1 MKSQNVK
8 SFVQTVTASTLMKTD
23 TIRLGF
29 DIETNGLPRQG
40 LDKIHCIVVQDLNTG
55 QIFRYNDSGS
65 SESIV
70 TGVLF
75 LECADELV
83 GHNIVGFDIPV
94 IQSLYPFFKPKAKI
108 YDTLILSRMFFPD
121 ILSRDYRKKP
131 IGMPGKLYG
140 RHSLE
145 AWGYRL
151 GNYKGEFGKTTD
163 WIEWSVEMEN
173 YCETDVKVVSSL
185 FNLFQPKVE
194 SFADSIKLEHDVA
207 AIMALQESSGWPFD
221 VDKAQQLES
230 VLRTEMDQLADKM
243 RETFPYV
250 DGGQTTPKRINGPR
264 GYIKGATFTKLKEFN
279 PTSRQ
284 HIAWA
289 FKTWRG
295 WEPEQFTDTGVP
307 KIDEGILK
315 GIDTEEA
322 RTFARILE
330 LQKAL
335 GQLSDGTNAWLKM
348 VTNKGRIHHTCQLAT
363 NTGRNAHSRPNL
375 GQTSSDP
382 RCRALFG
389 PGEGMVQV
397 GADASGLELRML
409 GHYLAFYDGGKFA
422 DVVVNGDIHQQNA
435 DRVGCSRKDV
445 KTLTYAFIYGASDR
459 KIGASLDKSLS
470 GDEAVKLGKEIR
482 KKFLAAIPG
491 LDQLLKAVNKRAE
504 SDVLKGLDGRPIR
517 LQGKK
522 HAALNYLLQSAGA
535 IVCKRWNA
543 IAYEQMKS
551 LGYDWGIDYQWLGW
565 IHDEIQLAVLPHLVA
580 DAKFQLEWSI
590 VQAGEYY
597 KLRVPL
603 ASEAKEGKSWADCH

>member
-1 MKSQNVK
+1 M
-8 SFVQTVTASTLMKTD
+8 
-23 TIRLGF
+23 RLLF

-40 LDKIHCIVVQDLNTG
+40 LDQIHCIVAKDLDSG
-55 QIFRYNDSGS
+55 QVFRYNDSGS
-65 SESIV
+65 AESV
-70 TGVLF
+70 TVGVTI
-75 LECADELV
+75 LECAEELV

-94 IQSLYPFFKPKAKI
+94 IQGLYPFFEPKGRI
-108 YDTLILSRMFFPD
+108 YDTLIMSRMFFPD
-121 ILSRDYRKKP
+121 ILSRDFRKKP
-131 IGMPGKLYG
+131 IGMPSKLFG

-151 GNYKGEFGKTTD
+151 GDYKGQFAKTTD
-163 WIEWSVEMEN
+163 WSDWSKEMED
-173 YCETDVKVVSSL
+173 YCEQDVHVGMT
-185 FNLFQPKVE
+185 LFQLFSDKLNKFE
-194 SFADSIKLEHDVA
+194 DSIQLEHDVA
-207 AIMALQESSGWPFD
+207 AIMAKQETSGWPFD
-221 VDKAQQLES
+221 VKKAQQLES
-230 VLRTEMDQLADKM
+230 VLRTEMDQLADQM
-243 RETFPYV
+243 RATFPYV
-250 DGGQTTPKRINGPR
+250 DGGQMTPKRPNATL
-264 GYIKGATFTKLKEFN
+264 GYIKDAPFTKLKEFN
-279 PTSRQ
+279 PTSRE
-284 HIAWA
+284 HIGWA
-289 FKTWRG
+289 FMTWRG
-295 WEPEQFTDTGVP
+295 WKPEVFTNTGKP
-307 KIDEGILK
+307 KIDEGVLQSI
-315 GIDTEEA
+315 GTMEADT
-322 RTFARILE
+322 FGRILE

-335 GQLSDGTNAWLKM
+335 GQLSDGANAWLKV
-348 VTNKGRIHHTCQLAT
+348 VTKDGRIHHTCQLAT

-382 RCRALFG
+382 RCRELFG
-389 PGEGMVQV
+389 PGKGMRQV

-409 GHYLAFYDGGKFA
+409 GHYLAFYDAGAFA

-459 KIGASLDKSLS
+459 KIGVSLDKSL
-470 GDEAVKLGKEIR
+470 DEKKAVLLGKDIR
-482 KKFLAAIPG
+482 KKFLEAIPG

-543 IAYEQMKS
+543 IAYQQLEQ
-551 LGYDWGIDYQWLGW
+551 LGYRWGLDYQWLGW
-565 IHDEIQLAVLPHLVA
+565 IHDEIQLAVQPHLVN

-603 ASEAKEGKSWADCH
+603 ASEAKEGASWAECH